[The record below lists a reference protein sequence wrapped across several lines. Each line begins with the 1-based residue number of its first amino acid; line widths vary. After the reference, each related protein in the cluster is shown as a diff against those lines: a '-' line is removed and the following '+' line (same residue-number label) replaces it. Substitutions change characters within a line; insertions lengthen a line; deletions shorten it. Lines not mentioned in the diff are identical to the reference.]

1 MSHRLSLVNR
11 FRPDLFLDPVQVRKN
26 CCVNPWYRSPA
37 GLTKRRD
44 SYNTVIVLTGS
55 GAHQQRTAAVS
66 LTGVRSSRNVC
77 IYYAQHIL
85 IQTARQFTE
94 AGERLGA
101 WLSIHH
107 TANHSIIVA
116 NTDDAHYILF
126 LWNIYNRQMYIYKFI
141 FRWTPIYLRL
151 GVFINLVLLS
161 SSKLV
166 APQPITIKSVVRDI
180 STVSKD
186 FVWMQIGLTLLPTL
200 LTGVR
205 NFKIATS
212 W

>member
-116 NTDDAHYILF
+116 NTDVHIIFSSYEI
-126 LWNIYNRQMYIYKFI
+126 FI
-141 FRWTPIYLRL
+141 TDKCI
-151 GVFINLVLLS
+151 FINLYFVERQFTWDLAS
-161 SSKLV
+161 S
-166 APQPITIKSVVRDI
+166 
-180 STVSKD
+180 
-186 FVWMQIGLTLLPTL
+186 LTWCCFLR
-200 LTGVR
+200 R
-205 NFKIATS
+205 N